1 MKNIV
6 LGIATLFAAALFVQ
20 PLNAQ
25 SSSKKNSSKKIQTE
39 TFLVEGVCM
48 MCEKRIEKAALQ
60 AGVVSADWDKDS
72 KGLTIIYKPKKASLQ
87 QVKEALSE
95 AGHDTEDVKASEEAY
110 AKLPDCCAYRDGVKT
125 H

>member
-6 LGIATLFAAALFVQ
+6 LGFATIFAAVLFVQ
-20 PLNAQ
+20 PIQAQ
-25 SSSKKNSSKKIQTE
+25 SSSKKIQTG
-39 TFLVEGVCM
+39 TFLVEGVCV
-48 MCEKRIEKAALQ
+48 MCKKRIEKAALQ
-60 AGVVSADWDKDS
+60 PGVMSAEWEKDS
-72 KGLTIIYKPKKASLQ
+72 KELTIIYKPKKASLK

-95 AGHDTEDVKASEEAY
+95 AGHDSEDIKATDEAY